1 MLIFLVALLVL
12 VPVLIF
18 FAIGIILVL
27 HRKRLGIIYI
37 VTSVFWIASLILLYF
52 FNSYANSLILG
63 IPTGLL
69 SAIAAILT
77 KRNDTNFNGHTW
89 FLALLVFSIILC
101 AIISYGSLFDALSV
115 REHTVYVPYQVEIT
129 AHNINVSYDCD
140 AILPETI
147 IPEKVKEMQQSGQTH
162 YEGKLRIVYYC
173 RNLIFSNFHENCTCT
188 SNKLCDKCRNNIVST
203 KVYED

>member
-12 VPVLIF
+12 APVLIF
-18 FAIGIILVL
+18 FAIGIVLVW

-37 VTSVFWIASLILLYF
+37 VTSVFWLASLILLYF
-52 FNSYANSLILG
+52 FNSYANSLIFG

-77 KRNDTNFNGHTW
+77 KHNDTSFNGHTW
-89 FLALLVFSIILC
+89 FLALIVFSIILC
-101 AIISYGSLFDALSV
+101 AIISYGLLFDALSV

-129 AHNINVSYDCD
+129 AHNINVSHDCD

-162 YEGKLRIVYYC
+162 YKGCIPL
-173 RNLIFSNFHENCTCT
+173 
-188 SNKLCDKCRNNIVST
+188 
-203 KVYED
+203 